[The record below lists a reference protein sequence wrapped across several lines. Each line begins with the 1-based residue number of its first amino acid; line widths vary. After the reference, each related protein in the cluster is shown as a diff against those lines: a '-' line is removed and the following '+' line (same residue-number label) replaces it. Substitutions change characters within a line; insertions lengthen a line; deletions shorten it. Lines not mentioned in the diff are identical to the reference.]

1 MAKLNPKKMKVAEL
15 KAELEARNVEV
26 GKGLKKAD
34 LVAMLMSALESQ
46 FKFVLRCIC
55 SMLLMV
61 DLVSCKKNK
70 MH

>member
-46 FKFVLRCIC
+46 FKFVLHCIC

-61 DLVSCKKNK
+61 ELVSCKKNK